1 MQFETVNGLAIKS
14 KFLGLWKPLFK
25 YRFKN
30 NYLDNVDYN
39 TFEKELFERIFGQTD
54 EKIIMRANTYPFD
67 LGNEHFEQFIIWVR
81 NIEDDPG
88 IEYIYQKFLEKFPK
102 NDLNIY
108 INGASSRSIKNI
120 LHYHAIIKAPSPT
133 TILPKLTKL
142 IVWFR
147 HANRYPTKQFTNIKI
162 HSDHTKYV
170 TKDAPLIDSIGFIN
184 AKKFGSELKNI
195 YELSDDFVSDIISI
209 SSPYTRCIQ
218 TIQQVLL
225 GLNVISEIKIIEQ
238 LQMSEFKDIQS
249 ELNKIS
255 FDDYH
260 HKLLNKLS
268 TDLEWK
274 SNKMI
279 DLYSIHSTIKCYEDL
294 NIDILDSSTKKLL
307 DQSTKSINNVSGT
320 LDQKINSDAI
330 KNIIKLTTNFD
341 HKLILCS
348 AHDHL
353 IFTLAKYFA
362 IKNNIENDLDLPHYM
377 SNVRIE
383 YWSDQVVR
391 IYYGN
396 CFIGSVV

>member
-1 MQFETVNGLAIKS
+1 M
-14 KFLGLWKPLFK
+14 
-25 YRFKN
+25 
-30 NYLDNVDYN
+30 
-39 TFEKELFERIFGQTD
+39 
-54 EKIIMRANTYPFD
+54 
-67 LGNEHFEQFIIWVR
+67 
-81 NIEDDPG
+81 
-88 IEYIYQKFLEKFPK
+88 
-102 NDLNIY
+102 
-108 INGASSRSIKNI
+108 
-120 LHYHAIIKAPSPT
+120 
-133 TILPKLTKL
+133 PKLTKL